1 MVLVACGDVSQLA
14 VPSSDPELRRSSVCY
29 TSSCDVERF
38 SAVLLS
44 LSAIA
49 RLSCGHNLCLQRPFS
64 GCRSSLRCAFLCD
77 ALLAAIL
84 LRLLLIAAM
93 ALTRILWL
101 RVVKMLMF
109 LVAVLSVFLLYC
121 CGVLYMFVVALLFCC
136 CSLSLYWL
144 VFLLCCCVWV
154 VLPTCPKQV
163 DAHLSSSFATAST
176 TGDFCVTLPAMA
188 HSDASQLA
196 CAAGDGNQLPAG
208 SASSGS
214 HDATRDALQLPAG
227 SASVGSADGPPA
239 AARLRLEDVTA
250 IQNAEA
256 ARGPPRSLHNLARD
270 ALGRISARPTRKP
283 FALGGFFP

>member
-1 MVLVACGDVSQLA
+1 MVLAACGDVSQLA

-64 GCRSSLRCAFLCD
+64 GCCSSLRCAFLCD

-93 ALTRILWL
+93 ALTRIFYL

-136 CSLSLYWL
+136 CSLSLYSEGIER
-144 VFLLCCCVWV
+144 V
-154 VLPTCPKQV
+154 
-163 DAHLSSSFATAST
+163 HSS
-176 TGDFCVTLPAMA
+176 
-188 HSDASQLA
+188 
-196 CAAGDGNQLPAG
+196 
-208 SASSGS
+208 
-214 HDATRDALQLPAG
+214 
-227 SASVGSADGPPA
+227 
-239 AARLRLEDVTA
+239 
-250 IQNAEA
+250 
-256 ARGPPRSLHNLARD
+256 
-270 ALGRISARPTRKP
+270 
-283 FALGGFFP
+283 